1 MTIAPTLDTLRPL
14 GAKVQAAETAMDEA
28 RRERDEM
35 IRQVRRATDHTIREI
50 AEAAGIS
57 EATVK
62 TVIRGLR

>member
-1 MTIAPTLDTLRPL
+1 MTIAPTLDALRPL